1 MLQVLL
7 LRRPLH
13 PRNLRLSNMLRLLFP
28 YLLLLGGPLH
38 PRNLRLANM
47 LRLVPEVVPPRP
59 FPSFF
64 LSPVESRSVRRID
77 FFFHKNM
84 ID

>member
-7 LRRPLH
+7 LGGPLH

-47 LRLVPEVVPPRP
+47 LRLVPPRP

-64 LSPVESRSVRRID
+64 LSPVESRSVPRID

-84 ID
+84 IN